1 MKRVFCLIFVFVLIF
16 ALASCGSKKK
26 KENNENNST
35 GPVLEEEV
43 TQEIPAE
50 DGGKIESSDG
60 SVSIE
65 IPAEALDTATT
76 ITMKVYEAKN
86 YPGTE
91 VNDFHQM

>member
-43 TQEIPAE
+43 VRE
-50 DGGKIESSDG
+50 
-60 SVSIE
+60 
-65 IPAEALDTATT
+65 
-76 ITMKVYEAKN
+76 
-86 YPGTE
+86 
-91 VNDFHQM
+91 